1 MTSART
7 STRHIG
13 LLLFDDVEELDAV
26 GPWEVL
32 SYWTLHHPEDGWSI
46 SCVSRDG
53 APVVAAKGS
62 DAGRAPLDERDAAAR
77 RAHPPRRPGHPTADA
92 GPANTSPGS
101 EPKPPPS
108 R

>member
-7 STRHIG
+7 PTRHIG

-32 SYWTLHHPEDGWSI
+32 AYWTLHHPEDGWSI
-46 SCVSRDG
+46 SCLSRDG
-53 APVVAAKGS
+53 EPVLARERPDPG
-62 DAGRAPLDERDAAAR
+62 GAPLDEQRAAAR
-77 RAHPPRRPGHPTADA
+77 RAHPPGRAGHPTADA
-92 GPANTSPGS
+92 RPGTPRLGPRRR
-101 EPKPPPS
+101 PPPC